1 MKSAQCIKIKS
12 NMIDIKGKSQRIT
25 KELGN
30 DSFQTDNWR
39 KKTKAKLKNIFF
51 CLYIYNDKN
60 FFA

>member
-39 KKTKAKLKNIFF
+39 KKNKSKTKKHFF
-51 CLYIYNDKN
+51 LFIYI
-60 FFA
+60 